1 MLSWLHNADSPAMHF
16 AVGMLCAGAI
26 WMVVLL
32 VRPRWW
38 LYMPLVMTAGGLWAE
53 GPDIPLL
60 AKEFPNLPGVHW
72 LGGKALSESLH
83 NEGADLFFFHGTIDR
98 SGNGGSVRGWAVGV
112 GLYNAWLCL
121 FVAREWA
128 RRRRRRRQEEDS
140 LPRAEGPLP

>member
-1 MLSWLHNADSPAMHF
+1 MLSWLHNADSPPMHF

-38 LYMPLVMTAGGLWAE
+38 LYMPLAMTAGGIWAE

-60 AKEFPNLPGVHW
+60 AKYYPSLPGVHRVR
-72 LGGKALSESLH
+72 GQARSESLH
-83 NEGADLFFFHGTIDR
+83 GEGADLFFFHGSIDR
-98 SGNGGSVRGWAVGV
+98 SGNGGSTRGCAIAV

-121 FVAREWA
+121 FVAREWM
-128 RRRRRRRQEEDS
+128 RRRRRRRREEDA
-140 LPRAEGPLP
+140 LPRAEGRPS